1 MKKPQNGKEMTDFL
15 KTLNITERTNVHGAL
30 IKRGWAKDDDEAREL
45 MNACGWFST
54 RSSEDGWEP
63 GVT

>member
-1 MKKPQNGKEMTDFL
+1 MTDFL

-30 IKRGWAKDDDEAREL
+30 IKRGWAKDDDEAGEL

>member
-1 MKKPQNGKEMTDFL
+1 MEKPRNGTEMTDFL
-15 KTLNITERTNVHGAL
+15 KTLSITERTNIHGAL
-30 IKRGWAKDDDEAREL
+30 IKRGWAKDDDEAGEL

-54 RSSEDGWEP
+54 RSSEDSWEP